1 MATGTR
7 PRTCILTRRL
17 HLLAPDPNPAL
28 GQARAVAD
36 FFSRNADYFAP
47 WDPPH
52 GPDDNTP
59 EAVQGRL
66 VTGAAA
72 FDAGQGWRWWL
83 ARADD
88 PQRVI
93 GSVSLS
99 KLSRGALQSCSLGY
113 SLDALF
119 QGRGLMHE
127 ALQAVVAEA
136 FSPAIN
142 LHRLQAGVRPENS
155 RSLAVLARLGFADEG
170 LARDYLYID
179 GAWRDH
185 RLFAITNPA
194 FIAPDGW

>member
-36 FFSRNADYFAP
+36 FFSRNADHFAP
-47 WDPPH
+47 WDPPR

-93 GSVSLS
+93 GSVSL
-99 KLSRGALQSCSLGY
+99 
-113 SLDALF
+113 
-119 QGRGLMHE
+119 QGKARWR
-127 ALQAVVAEA
+127 QA
-136 FSPAIN
+136 
-142 LHRLQAGVRPENS
+142 
-155 RSLAVLARLGFADEG
+155 RS
-170 LARDYLYID
+170 
-179 GAWRDH
+179 
-185 RLFAITNPA
+185 
-194 FIAPDGW
+194 